1 MKIAVLGVGRVGK
14 AVALDLAREGE
25 FDVTAV
31 DRSEESLA
39 RIPGDAGIN
48 TLRADLAD
56 THEVARALGGQ
67 DLAVGAVPGFL
78 GFRTLQAVLEA
89 GYPVVD
95 MAFAPEDPMQLNGL
109 ARQQGLVA
117 VVDAGIAPGMSNLIL
132 GRLEEELDETTRFEC
147 MVGGL
152 PVVRHWP
159 FQYKAPFSP
168 VDVLEEYT
176 RPARLRRN
184 GRTRVVPALSD
195 VEMLDLPEV
204 GALEAFNTDGLRTLL
219 KTCETPNMVEK
230 TLRYPGH
237 AEWMKGLR
245 ASGFFRSEAM
255 DVDGDTVVPLK
266 LTGKLLEEAWA
277 FDESEE
283 DLTIMR
289 LVVDGVRD
297 GKEERHSFHLLD
309 RYDSETGTSSMAR
322 TTGYTCTAMVRA
334 VAQGLYR
341 EPGVSPL
348 ELVGR
353 EKKVYDF
360 VMDELK
366 ARGVEFQ
373 HSVQEVEEG

>member
-1 MKIAVLGVGRVGK
+1 
-14 AVALDLAREGE
+14 
-25 FDVTAV
+25 
-31 DRSEESLA
+31 
-39 RIPGDAGIN
+39 
-48 TLRADLAD
+48 
-56 THEVARALGGQ
+56 
-67 DLAVGAVPGFL
+67 
-78 GFRTLQAVLEA
+78 
-89 GYPVVD
+89 
-95 MAFAPEDPMQLNGL
+95 
-109 ARQQGLVA
+109 
-117 VVDAGIAPGMSNLIL
+117 MSNLIL

-277 FDESEE
+277 FDEDEE
-283 DLTIMR
+283 DLTVMR

>member
-31 DRSEESLA
+31 DRSQESLA

-56 THEVARALGGQ
+56 AHEVARALGGQ

-245 ASGFFRSEAM
+245 ATGFFRSEAM

-283 DLTIMR
+283 DLTIMQ

-366 ARGVEFQ
+366 TRGVEFQ

>member
-31 DRSEESLA
+31 DRSQETLA

-56 THEVARALGGQ
+56 ADEVARALGGQ

-309 RYDSETGTSSMAR
+309 RYDAETGTSSMAR

-348 ELVGR
+348 ELVGG
-353 EKKVYDF
+353 EKKIYDF

-366 ARGVEFQ
+366 TRGVEFQ